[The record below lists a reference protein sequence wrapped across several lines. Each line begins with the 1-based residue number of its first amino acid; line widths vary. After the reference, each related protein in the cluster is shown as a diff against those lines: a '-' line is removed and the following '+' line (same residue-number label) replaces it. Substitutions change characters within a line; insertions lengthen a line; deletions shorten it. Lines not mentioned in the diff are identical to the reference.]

1 MPNHPPIIATNL
13 LFFLSSRCCLVLVPM
28 QHALPAPALVLVAVG
43 VGGRRQLRVE
53 AVVQVLLLLPL
64 PGVGALAVV
73 VVRERGSP
81 EDGERERLRVHP
93 GVDEAHARR
102 PRRRPPPAVRHR
114 RAHRRRPHG
123 SCTSTTATACLIC
136 ESKLDLTAAA
146 RPDLNVLWLYHILRT
161 RR

>member
-1 MPNHPPIIATNL
+1 LDGLGLGLGLGIRTKKACRRHVRHHCPNAKPTHPIIATNL

-73 VVRERGSP
+73 VVR
-81 EDGERERLRVHP
+81 
-93 GVDEAHARR
+93 
-102 PRRRPPPAVRHR
+102 
-114 RAHRRRPHG
+114 
-123 SCTSTTATACLIC
+123 
-136 ESKLDLTAAA
+136 
-146 RPDLNVLWLYHILRT
+146 
-161 RR
+161 